1 MAAET
6 LVEPNV
12 VSIETLGI
20 QSGIQTTGAPAI
32 TGTVGANDTF
42 FNGTLG
48 DLQKKFPEVYDK
60 LIIQSIGYQI
70 CQQCKQSNDRY
81 IEEMKR
87 NRRD

>member
-1 MAAET
+1 MSET

-12 VSIETLGI
+12 VSVETLGI
-20 QSGIQTTGAPAI
+20 QISNQPAGAPKV
-32 TGTVGANDTF
+32 TGSVGTNDTF

-70 CQQCKQSNDRY
+70 CQQCQHSNDRF